1 MYFDDW
7 ASHPNEGISANLLWE
22 YDISSP
28 LWDWKKMDVIVV
40 SRVIERGWPKDYY
53 AMFHLYGG
61 IENVKDIIKRIPHM
75 NKKDISWCCSLFHL
89 REDELWNCKRE
100 SLRRR
105 YLKS

>member
-1 MYFDDW
+1 MYFNDW

-53 AMFHLYGG
+53 AMFHLYGEG
-61 IENVKDIIKRIPHM
+61 PGLGVDLQVLGAAHAGLAHAAGE
-75 NKKDISWCCSLFHL
+75 
-89 REDELWNCKRE
+89 
-100 SLRRR
+100 
-105 YLKS
+105 